1 MSAGSQIVHE
11 IFVYNCKM
19 SLEIILLAILWRKI
33 DSKIDIIR
41 Y

>member
-1 MSAGSQIVHE
+1 MSAGSQIVHK

-19 SLEIILLAILWRKI
+19 SLKIILLAVLRRKI